1 MKPDTKIKQQPN
13 SHLFHVSGL
22 EAFIQ
27 VTLQVFIL
35 LILFTNTPTVDSIL
49 PPTSFESDQGTLG
62 IDPITLLYI
71 SIPWS
76 VLSCGFLHT
85 KLIVLQKGLCQ
96 TTTKLVVLAWG
107 LFATLRRVLS
117 IVVMFVP
124 SLGLLSLLHHWRWEQ
139 VPLRIRQE
147 YYKRGF
153 PITPEDKITF
163 LGVNETVYWSD
174 LDRWDYGDEP
184 VAPPYSIYT
193 LFSLKHTFMAGAVLL
208 AVHFL
213 MLLLIKLATSPD
225 FRRGGHYTNKLLHL
239 IENTNVAT
247 PFADWDE
254 GHRSIEEYRMR
265 FRSTII
271 EMVATFIINTIVTLI
286 MMVPLWYTGI

>member
-96 TTTKLVVLAWG
+96 TTTKLAVLAWG
-107 LFATLRRVLS
+107 LFATLRRILS
-117 IVVMFVP
+117 IVVFFVP
-124 SLGLLSLLHHWRWEQ
+124 SMGLLSLLNHWRWEQ
-139 VPLRIRQE
+139 VPFGIRKE
-147 YYKRGF
+147 YVNKGF
-153 PITPEDKITF
+153 NITPEDKIT
-163 LGVNETVYWSD
+163 LYGLNETIFWKD
-174 LDRWDYGDEP
+174 LDR
-184 VAPPYSIYT
+184 
-193 LFSLKHTFMAGAVLL
+193 
-208 AVHFL
+208 
-213 MLLLIKLATSPD
+213 
-225 FRRGGHYTNKLLHL
+225 
-239 IENTNVAT
+239 
-247 PFADWDE
+247 
-254 GHRSIEEYRMR
+254 
-265 FRSTII
+265 
-271 EMVATFIINTIVTLI
+271 
-286 MMVPLWYTGI
+286 